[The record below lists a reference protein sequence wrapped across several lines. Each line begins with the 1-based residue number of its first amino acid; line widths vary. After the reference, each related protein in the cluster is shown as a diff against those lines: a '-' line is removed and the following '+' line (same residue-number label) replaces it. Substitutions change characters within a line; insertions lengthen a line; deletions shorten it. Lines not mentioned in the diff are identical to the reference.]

1 MKITTGLIIL
11 IATITLISCEEEPD
25 TPANFIASQGTYM
38 GVVHLAYGELD
49 GEAIVYRF
57 NEDNAGWDEIS
68 WTWSSNFDDNGWHL
82 PDHYIV
88 PGKEYRYKM
97 RVYEESQGDE
107 FSGYTNEI
115 TGYAFKGEPAEITSI
130 NRENNGD
137 KVDITINWS
146 NPNDLSKIKNIDYH
160 LHGSNIEYKIYRAK
174 NGNLSDY
181 LHVGT
186 VGQRAL
192 SPSDIQYEWSY
203 IDTRLDPE
211 ATYSYKVETHYLYQ
225 YTKADGEHRN
235 KQPYEVNGTTVEE
248 GDTGNGNGNDDNPVV
263 NYTTTDLGQVLA
275 TSSGNEVFDPKDKVV
290 NGTLYIEA
298 ISGSAGTGGTPSLYK
313 FNGASWEEVWTCSD
327 LNQTMYSRFGV
338 SSSGDSYL
346 LGSNGSGTVYKW
358 NGSNWS
364 DLGLPA
370 EHDGYYALEVFN
382 DEVHVLIKD
391 GDVLQAHK
399 YNGTNWSQ
407 VGADIA
413 SGSIFNQRLES
424 INSTLYVTYIID
436 DVLYIKHL
444 NGSRWDSDLQ
454 WGQEWLADIELA
466 HTGSQLYFSSGSA
479 SFDFDGGVYRVTGS
493 TTVNNLIPEEHEA
506 WFTLGAFDLT
516 SDSDGNLIV
525 ASMKYEYAD
534 ESQTSLI
541 SFPHLNLYDGTE
553 WKTISGDFTD
563 GVLPVAVTTIANDI
577 YYIYGDAETVNA
589 VNDPSAIK
597 SKKLT
602 K

>member
-1 MKITTGLIIL
+1 MKRLITFIVLIV
-11 IATITLISCEEEPD
+11 AITFISCEEDPD
-25 TPANFIASQGTYM
+25 TPANFTASQGTYM

-49 GEAIVYRF
+49 GQAIVYRF
-57 NEDNAGWDEIS
+57 NEDNGEWQEIS
-68 WTWSSNFDDNGWHL
+68 WTWSSNFDDNGYHL

-97 RVYEESQGDE
+97 RVYEEGQGDE

-130 NRENNGD
+130 NRESNQD
-137 KVDITINWS
+137 KVDITISWR
-146 NPNDLSKIKNIDYH
+146 NPNDLSEIKNIDYH
-160 LHGSNIEYKIYRAK
+160 VLNGWNIEYKIYRAE

-181 LHVGT
+181 HLAGS

-192 SPSDIQYEWSY
+192 SLSDIQYEWSIKDDY
-203 IDTRLDPE
+203 LDPE
-211 ATYSYKVETHYLYQ
+211 KTYSYKIKTRYRYHYTNSNGDYNDDNN
-225 YTKADGEHRN
+225 Y
-235 KQPYEVNGTTVEE
+235 YEVDGTALEE
-248 GDTGNGNGNDDNPVV
+248 DDSGNDDNPVV
-263 NYTTTDLGQVLA
+263 NYTTTDLGQLLA
-275 TSSGNEVFDPKDKVV
+275 ATSGNEVFDPKDKVV

-298 ISGSAGTGGTPSLYK
+298 ISGSSATGGTPSLYK
-313 FNGASWEEVWTCSD
+313 FNGTSWEEVWTCSD

-346 LGSNGSGTVYKW
+346 LGSSESGTVYKW
-358 NGSNWS
+358 DGANWS

-382 DEVHVLIKD
+382 DEVHLLIEN
-391 GDVLQAHK
+391 GDILQVHK

-413 SGSIFNQRLES
+413 SGSVFNQNMES
-424 INSTLYVTYIID
+424 VNETLYVTYIID

-444 NGSRWDSDLQ
+444 NGSGWDSDLQ
-454 WGQEWLADIELA
+454 WGQEWLTDIELT
-466 HTGSQLYFSSGSA
+466 HTGGNLYFSSGSA
-479 SFDFDGGVYRVTGS
+479 SSDFDGGVYRVAGS
-493 TTVNNLIPEEHEA
+493 STVENLIPAEHEA

-516 SDSDGNLIV
+516 SDSEGNLIV

-534 ESQTSLI
+534 ESQTTLI
-541 SFPHLNLYDGTE
+541 NYPHLNLFDGNE
-553 WKTISGDFTD
+553 WKTLSGDFTD
-563 GVLPVAVTTIANDI
+563 GVLPVTVSAIGTDV
-577 YYIYGDAETVNA
+577 YYIHGDKASETATHDATVLKA
-589 VNDPSAIK
+589 
-597 SKKLT
+597 KKMT